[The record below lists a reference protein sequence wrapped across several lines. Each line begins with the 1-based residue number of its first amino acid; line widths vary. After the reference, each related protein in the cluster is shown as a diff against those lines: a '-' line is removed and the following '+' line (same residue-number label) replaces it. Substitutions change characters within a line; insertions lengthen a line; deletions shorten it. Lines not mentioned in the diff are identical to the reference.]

1 MEQTLSKTPEKLHD
15 ENYWLMVLSYFAAFL
30 IGLGIIA
37 LVAANWEQIPN
48 HVKLGGAIILMIVNA
63 LCVFAAMKFNKPILK
78 QVLCGVF
85 AALIM
90 AVIGLI
96 GQIFQLRSDVSG
108 ACLLWAACAWPLFL
122 ITPRLLWL
130 WIPLL
135 FIGTKSFLFYNT
147 VADDILMI
155 NSGWSYTTANCI
167 YSLIVFYGLI
177 FAYELWM
184 IYAKP
189 MNKTVERPLRFYNGA
204 LMLSAVTLCSGTMS
218 DKFISA
224 KIPELTIYFPWLT
237 IALPCCGYIVAA
249 LLIYALNH
257 KHGRVS
263 FMPWFLLG
271 FVIEGILVMFGIV
284 KENVEMFLPLTSLLL
299 MWGYAYYHKMPRFRY
314 LTLFALLVWFFAT
327 FGWDVF
333 NLLPSLLICV
343 VLAVYA
349 YLNNSRR
356 LFNVAV
362 LAAVVRLLAYY
373 ADASNLTYLGIYLIC
388 SGLLLL
394 ATVFA
399 LVKYG
404 KLLWERKND

>member
-1 MEQTLSKTPEKLHD
+1 MEKITTQTPEKLHD
-15 ENYWLMVLSYFAAFL
+15 ENYWLMILAYFAAFL

-48 HVKLGGAIILMIVNA
+48 NVKLGGAVSLMVVNA
-63 LCVFAAMKFNKPILK
+63 FAVIISMKFKKNILT

-108 ACLLWAACAWPLFL
+108 ACLLWALCAWPLFL

-135 FIGTKSFLFYNT
+135 FVGTKSFAIYNT
-147 VADDILMI
+147 FAGDVLLSE
-155 NSGWSYTTANCI
+155 SGWSYATVNYI
-167 YSLIVFYGLI
+167 YSLLVFYGLI

-184 IYAKP
+184 LYAKP
-189 MNKTVERPLRFYNGA
+189 NSKTVERSLRFYCGT
-204 LMLSAVTLCSGTMS
+204 LLLSAAPLSCRPLITNVA
-218 DKFISA
+218 FA
-224 KIPELTIYFPWLT
+224 QIPWST
-237 IALPCCGYIVAA
+237 IALSSYGYILAA
-249 LLIYALNH
+249 FLIYALNR
-257 KHGRVS
+257 KHRRVS

-271 FVIEGILVMFGIV
+271 FVVESILLKFNILQDD
-284 KENVEMFLPLTSLLL
+284 VEFVLALTSLLL

-327 FGWDVF
+327 FSWDVF
-333 NLLPSLLICV
+333 NLVPSLLICAA
-343 VLAVYA
+343 LAVYA

-362 LAAVVRLLAYY
+362 LAAVIRLLYYY
-373 ADASNLTYLGIYLIC
+373 ADASNLTYLGIYLIG

-394 ATVFA
+394 ATIFA

-404 KLLWERKND
+404 KLLWEKKHD

>member
-1 MEQTLSKTPEKLHD
+1 MEKITTQTPEKLHD
-15 ENYWLMVLSYFAAFL
+15 ENYWLMILAYFAAFL

-48 HVKLGGAIILMIVNA
+48 NVKLGGAVSLMVVNA
-63 LCVFAAMKFNKPILK
+63 AAVIISMKFKKNILT

-108 ACLLWAACAWPLFL
+108 ACLLWALCAWPLFL

-135 FIGTKSFLFYNT
+135 FVGTKSFAVYNT
-147 VADDILMI
+147 FVRDVLLSE
-155 NSGWSYTTANCI
+155 SGWSYATVNYI
-167 YSLIVFYGLI
+167 YSLLVFYGLI

-184 IYAKP
+184 LYAKP
-189 MNKTVERPLRFYNGA
+189 SNKTVERPLKFYCGT
-204 LMLSAVTLCSGTMS
+204 LLLSAAPLSCSPLFTNVA
-218 DKFISA
+218 FA
-224 KIPELTIYFPWLT
+224 QIPWST
-237 IALPCCGYIVAA
+237 IALFSYGYILAA
-249 LLIYALNH
+249 FLIYALNR
-257 KHGRVS
+257 KHRRVS

-271 FVIEGILVMFGIV
+271 FVVESVLLKFNILQD
-284 KENVEMFLPLTSLLL
+284 NVESVLALTSLLL

-327 FGWDVF
+327 FSWDVF
-333 NLLPSLLICV
+333 NLIPSLLICTA
-343 VLAVYA
+343 LAVYA

-362 LAAVVRLLAYY
+362 LAAVIRLLYYY
-373 ADASNLTYLGIYLIC
+373 ADASNLTYLGIYLIG

-394 ATVFA
+394 ATIFA
-399 LVKYG
+399 LIKYG
-404 KLLWERKND
+404 KLLWEKKHD

>member
-1 MEQTLSKTPEKLHD
+1 MEKISTQTPEKLHD
-15 ENYWLMVLSYFAAFL
+15 ENYWLMILAYFAAFL

-48 HVKLGGAIILMIVNA
+48 NVKLGGAIVLMIANA
-63 LCVFAAMKFNKPILK
+63 SAVILSMKFKKNILT

-108 ACLLWAACAWPLFL
+108 ACLLWALCAWPLFL

-135 FIGTKSFLFYNT
+135 FVGTKSFTLYNT
-147 VADDILMI
+147 FAEDILI
-155 NSGWSYTTANCI
+155 IDRGWKYAPTNGIC
-167 YSLIVFYGLI
+167 SLLVFYGLI

-184 IYAKP
+184 LYAKP
-189 MNKTVERPLRFYNGA
+189 NSKTVERPLRFYCGT
-204 LMLSAVTLCSGTMS
+204 LLLSAAPLSCRPLFTNVAFA
-218 DKFISA
+218 D
-224 KIPELTIYFPWLT
+224 IPWST
-237 IALPCCGYIVAA
+237 IALSSYGYILAA
-249 LLIYALNH
+249 FLIYALNR
-257 KHGRVS
+257 KHRRVS
-263 FMPWFLLG
+263 FMPYFLLG
-271 FVIEGILVMFGIV
+271 FLIEGVLLKLDILHD
-284 KENVEMFLPLTSLLL
+284 NVESVLALTSLLL

-314 LTLFALLVWFFAT
+314 LILFAMLVWFFAT
-327 FGWDVF
+327 FSWDVF
-333 NLLPSLLICV
+333 NLIPSLLICAA
-343 VLAVYA
+343 LAVYA

-362 LAAVVRLLAYY
+362 LAAVIRLLYYY
-373 ADASNLTYLGIYLIC
+373 ADASNLTYLGIYLIG

-394 ATVFA
+394 ATIFA

-404 KLLWERKND
+404 KLLWEKKHD

>member
-1 MEQTLSKTPEKLHD
+1 MEKTSTQMPEKLHD
-15 ENYWLMVLSYFAAFL
+15 ENYWLMILAYFAAFL

-48 HVKLGGAIILMIVNA
+48 NVKLGGAVSLMVVNA
-63 LCVFAAMKFNKPILK
+63 SAVIISMKFKKNILT

-108 ACLLWAACAWPLFL
+108 ACLLWALCAWPLFL

-135 FIGTKSFLFYNT
+135 FVGTKSFTLYNT
-147 VADDILMI
+147 FAEDILI
-155 NSGWSYTTANCI
+155 IDRGWSYTTANCI
-167 YSLIVFYGLI
+167 CSLTVFYGLI

-189 MNKTVERPLRFYNGA
+189 ANKTVERPLRFYCGT
-204 LMLSAVTLCSGTMS
+204 LLLSAAPLSCRPLFTNVA
-218 DKFISA
+218 FA
-224 KIPELTIYFPWLT
+224 QIPWST
-237 IALPCCGYIVAA
+237 IALSSYGYILAA
-249 LLIYALNH
+249 FLIYALNR
-257 KHGRVS
+257 KHRRVS
-263 FMPWFLLG
+263 FMPYFLLG
-271 FVIEGILVMFGIV
+271 FLIEGVLLKLDILHD
-284 KENVEMFLPLTSLLL
+284 NVESVLALTSLLL

-327 FGWDVF
+327 FSWDVF
-333 NLLPSLLICV
+333 NLIPSLLICAA
-343 VLAVYA
+343 LAVYA

-362 LAAVVRLLAYY
+362 LAAVIRLLYYY
-373 ADASNLTYLGIYLIC
+373 ADASNLTYLGIYLIG

-394 ATVFA
+394 ATIFA

-404 KLLWERKND
+404 KLLWEKKHD

>member
-1 MEQTLSKTPEKLHD
+1 MEKITTQTPEKLHD
-15 ENYWLMVLSYFAAFL
+15 ENYWLMILAYFSAFL

-48 HVKLGGAIILMIVNA
+48 NVKLGGAIVLMIANA
-63 LCVFAAMKFNKPILK
+63 SAVILSMKFKKNILT

-108 ACLLWAACAWPLFL
+108 ACLLWALCAWPLFL

-135 FIGTKSFLFYNT
+135 FVGTKSFAIYNT
-147 VADDILMI
+147 FVGDVLLNI
-155 NSGWSYTTANCI
+155 GWKYTLANGIC
-167 YSLIVFYGLI
+167 SLLVFYGLI

-184 IYAKP
+184 LYAKP
-189 MNKTVERPLRFYNGA
+189 SNKTVERPLKFYCGT
-204 LMLSAVTLCSGTMS
+204 LLLSAAPLSCRPLVTNIA
-218 DKFISA
+218 FA
-224 KIPELTIYFPWLT
+224 QIPWST
-237 IALPCCGYIVAA
+237 IALFSYGYILAA
-249 LLIYALNH
+249 FLIYALNR
-257 KHGRVS
+257 KHRRVS

-271 FVIEGILVMFGIV
+271 FVVESVLLKFNILQD
-284 KENVEMFLPLTSLLL
+284 NVESVLALTSLLL

-314 LTLFALLVWFFAT
+314 LTLFALLIWFFAT
-327 FGWDVF
+327 FKWDVF
-333 NLLPSLLICV
+333 YLIPSLLICAA
-343 VLAVYA
+343 LAVYA

-356 LFNVAV
+356 LFDVAV
-362 LAAVVRLLAYY
+362 LAAVIRLLYYY
-373 ADASNLTYLGIYLIC
+373 ADASNLTYLGIYLIG

-394 ATVFA
+394 ATIFA

-404 KLLWERKND
+404 KLLWEKKHD

>member
-1 MEQTLSKTPEKLHD
+1 MEKTSTQMPEKLHD
-15 ENYWLMVLSYFAAFL
+15 ENYWLMILAYFAAFL

-48 HVKLGGAIILMIVNA
+48 NVKLGGAIVLMIANA
-63 LCVFAAMKFNKPILK
+63 SAVILSMKFKKNILT

-96 GQIFQLRSDVSG
+96 GQIFQLRSDVSR
-108 ACLLWAACAWPLFL
+108 ACLLWAVCAWPLFL

-135 FIGTKSFLFYNT
+135 FVGTKSSAIYNT
-147 VADDILMI
+147 FVGDVLLSE
-155 NSGWSYTTANCI
+155 SGWSYATVNYM
-167 YSLIVFYGLI
+167 YSLLVFYGLI

-184 IYAKP
+184 LYAKP
-189 MNKTVERPLRFYNGA
+189 NSKTVERPLRFYCGT
-204 LMLSAVTLCSGTMS
+204 LLLSAAPLSCRPLITNVA
-218 DKFISA
+218 FA
-224 KIPELTIYFPWLT
+224 QIPWST
-237 IALPCCGYIVAA
+237 IALSSYGYILAA
-249 LLIYALNH
+249 FLIYALNR
-257 KHGRVS
+257 KHRRVS
-263 FMPWFLLG
+263 FMPLFLLG
-271 FVIEGILVMFGIV
+271 FVVESVLLKFNILQD
-284 KENVEMFLPLTSLLL
+284 NVESVLALTSLLL

-327 FGWDVF
+327 FSWDVF
-333 NLLPSLLICV
+333 NLIPSLLICAA
-343 VLAVYA
+343 LAVYA

-362 LAAVVRLLAYY
+362 LAAVIRLLYYY
-373 ADASNLTYLGIYLIC
+373 ADASNLTYLGIYLIG

-404 KLLWERKND
+404 KLLWEKKHD

>member
-1 MEQTLSKTPEKLHD
+1 MEKITTQTPEKLHD
-15 ENYWLMVLSYFAAFL
+15 ENYWLMILAYFAAFL

-48 HVKLGGAIILMIVNA
+48 NIKLGGAVSLMVVNA
-63 LCVFAAMKFNKPILK
+63 AAVIISMKFKKNILT

-108 ACLLWAACAWPLFL
+108 ACLLWALCAWPLFL

-135 FIGTKSFLFYNT
+135 FVGTKSFAVYNT
-147 VADDILMI
+147 FVGDVLLNI
-155 NSGWSYTTANCI
+155 GWKYTLANGIC
-167 YSLIVFYGLI
+167 SLLVFYGLI

-184 IYAKP
+184 LYAKP
-189 MNKTVERPLRFYNGA
+189 SNKTIERPLKFYCGT
-204 LMLSAVTLCSGTMS
+204 LLLSAAPLSCSPMFTNIA
-218 DKFISA
+218 FA
-224 KIPELTIYFPWLT
+224 QIPWST
-237 IALPCCGYIVAA
+237 IALFSYGYILAA
-249 LLIYALNH
+249 LLIYALNR
-257 KHGRVS
+257 KHRRVS

-271 FVIEGILVMFGIV
+271 FVVESVLLKFNILQD
-284 KENVEMFLPLTSLLL
+284 NVESVLALTSLLL

-314 LTLFALLVWFFAT
+314 LTLFALLIWFFAT
-327 FGWDVF
+327 FRWDVF
-333 NLLPSLLICV
+333 YLIPSLLICAA
-343 VLAVYA
+343 LAVYA

-356 LFNVAV
+356 LFDVAV
-362 LAAVVRLLAYY
+362 LAAVIRLLYYY
-373 ADASNLTYLGIYLIC
+373 ADASNLTYLGIYLIG

-394 ATVFA
+394 ATIFA

-404 KLLWERKND
+404 KLLWEKKHD

>member
-1 MEQTLSKTPEKLHD
+1 MEKTSTQTPEKLHD
-15 ENYWLMVLSYFAAFL
+15 ENYWLMILAYFAAFL

-48 HVKLGGAIILMIVNA
+48 NVKLGGAIVLMIANA
-63 LCVFAAMKFNKPILK
+63 SAVILSMKFKKNILT

-108 ACLLWAACAWPLFL
+108 ACLLWALCAWPLFL

-135 FIGTKSFLFYNT
+135 FVGTKSSAIYNT
-147 VADDILMI
+147 FVGDVLLNI
-155 NSGWSYTTANCI
+155 GWKYTLANGIC
-167 YSLIVFYGLI
+167 SLLVFYGLI

-184 IYAKP
+184 LYAKP
-189 MNKTVERPLRFYNGA
+189 NSKTVERPLRFYCGT
-204 LMLSAVTLCSGTMS
+204 LLLSAAPLSCRPLFTNVAFA
-218 DKFISA
+218 D
-224 KIPELTIYFPWLT
+224 IPWST
-237 IALPCCGYIVAA
+237 IALSSYGYILAA
-249 LLIYALNH
+249 FLIYALNR
-257 KHGRVS
+257 KHRRVS
-263 FMPWFLLG
+263 FMPYFLLG
-271 FVIEGILVMFGIV
+271 FLIEGVLLKLDILHD
-284 KENVEMFLPLTSLLL
+284 NVESVLALTSLLL

-314 LTLFALLVWFFAT
+314 LILFAMLVWFFAT
-327 FGWDVF
+327 FSWDVF
-333 NLLPSLLICV
+333 NLIPSLLICAA
-343 VLAVYA
+343 LAVYA

-362 LAAVVRLLAYY
+362 LAAVIRLLYYY
-373 ADASNLTYLGIYLIC
+373 ADASNLTYLGIYLIG

-394 ATVFA
+394 ATIFA

-404 KLLWERKND
+404 KLLWEKKHD

>member
-1 MEQTLSKTPEKLHD
+1 MPEKLHD
-15 ENYWLMVLSYFAAFL
+15 ENYWLMILAYFAAFL

-48 HVKLGGAIILMIVNA
+48 NVKLGGAVSLMVVNA
-63 LCVFAAMKFNKPILK
+63 FAVIISMKFKKNILT

-108 ACLLWAACAWPLFL
+108 ACLLWALCAWPLFL

-135 FIGTKSFLFYNT
+135 FVGTKSFAIYNT
-147 VADDILMI
+147 FAGDVLLSE
-155 NSGWSYTTANCI
+155 SGWSYATVNYI
-167 YSLIVFYGLI
+167 YSLLVFYGLI

-184 IYAKP
+184 LYAKP
-189 MNKTVERPLRFYNGA
+189 NSKTVERPLRFYCGT
-204 LMLSAVTLCSGTMS
+204 LLLSAAPLSCRPLITNVA
-218 DKFISA
+218 FA
-224 KIPELTIYFPWLT
+224 QIPWST
-237 IALPCCGYIVAA
+237 IALSSYGYILAA
-249 LLIYALNH
+249 FLIYALNR
-257 KHGRVS
+257 KHRRVS

-271 FVIEGILVMFGIV
+271 FVVESILLKFNILQDD
-284 KENVEMFLPLTSLLL
+284 VEFVLALTSLLL

-314 LTLFALLVWFFAT
+314 LILFALLVWFFAT
-327 FGWDVF
+327 FSWDVF
-333 NLLPSLLICV
+333 NLVPSLLICAA
-343 VLAVYA
+343 LAVYA

-362 LAAVVRLLAYY
+362 LAAVVRLLYYY
-373 ADASNLTYLGIYLIC
+373 ADASNLTYLGIYLIG

-404 KLLWERKND
+404 KLLWEKKHD

>member
-1 MEQTLSKTPEKLHD
+1 MEQTSPQTPEKLHD

-48 HVKLGGAIILMIVNA
+48 HVKLGGAVVLMIANA

-96 GQIFQLRSDVSG
+96 GQIFQLSSDVSG

-135 FIGTKSFLFYNT
+135 FVGTKSFTFYNT

-155 NSGWSYTTANCI
+155 DRGWSYTTANCI

-189 MNKTVERPLRFYNGA
+189 ANKTVERPLRFYCGT
-204 LMLSAVTLCSGTMS
+204 LLLSAAPLSCRPIVTNVAFATM
-218 DKFISA
+218 
-224 KIPELTIYFPWLT
+224 PWST
-237 IALPCCGYIVAA
+237 IALSSCGYILAA
-249 LLIYALNH
+249 LLIYALNR
-257 KHGRVS
+257 KPGRVS

-271 FVIEGILVMFGIV
+271 FVIESVLLKLEILQD
-284 KENVEMFLPLTSLLL
+284 NVESVLALTSLLL

-327 FGWDVF
+327 FSWDVF
-333 NLLPSLLICV
+333 NLLPSLLICAA
-343 VLAVYA
+343 LAVYA

-362 LAAVVRLLAYY
+362 MAAVIRLLAYY
-373 ADASNLTYLGIYLIC
+373 ADARNLTYLGIYLIC

-404 KLLWERKND
+404 KLLWEKKHD

>member
-1 MEQTLSKTPEKLHD
+1 MEKITTQTPEKLHD
-15 ENYWLMVLSYFAAFL
+15 ENYWLMILAYFAAFL

-48 HVKLGGAIILMIVNA
+48 NVKLGGAVSLMVVNA
-63 LCVFAAMKFNKPILK
+63 AAVIISMKFKKNILT

-108 ACLLWAACAWPLFL
+108 ACLLWALCAWPLFL

-135 FIGTKSFLFYNT
+135 FIGTKSFAVYNT
-147 VADDILMI
+147 FVGDVLLNI
-155 NSGWSYTTANCI
+155 GWKYTLANGIC
-167 YSLIVFYGLI
+167 SLLVFYGLI

-184 IYAKP
+184 LYAKP
-189 MNKTVERPLRFYNGA
+189 SNKTIERPLKFYCGT
-204 LMLSAVTLCSGTMS
+204 LLLSAAPLSCSPMFTNIA
-218 DKFISA
+218 FA
-224 KIPELTIYFPWLT
+224 QIPWST
-237 IALPCCGYIVAA
+237 IALFSYGYILAA
-249 LLIYALNH
+249 FLIYALNR
-257 KHGRVS
+257 KHRRVS

-271 FVIEGILVMFGIV
+271 FVVESVLLKFNILQD
-284 KENVEMFLPLTSLLL
+284 NVESVLALTSLLL

-314 LTLFALLVWFFAT
+314 LTLFALLIWFFAT
-327 FGWDVF
+327 FRWDVF
-333 NLLPSLLICV
+333 YLIPSLLICAA
-343 VLAVYA
+343 LAVYA
-349 YLNNSRR
+349 HLNNSRR
-356 LFNVAV
+356 LFDVAV
-362 LAAVVRLLAYY
+362 LAAVIRLLYYY
-373 ADASNLTYLGIYLIC
+373 ADASNLTYLGIYLIG

-394 ATVFA
+394 ATIFA

-404 KLLWERKND
+404 KLLWEKKHD

>member
-1 MEQTLSKTPEKLHD
+1 MEKITTQTPEKLHD
-15 ENYWLMVLSYFAAFL
+15 ENYWLMILAYFAAFL

-48 HVKLGGAIILMIVNA
+48 NIKLGGAVSLMVVNA
-63 LCVFAAMKFNKPILK
+63 AAVIISMKFKKNILT

-108 ACLLWAACAWPLFL
+108 ACLLWALCAWPLFL

-135 FIGTKSFLFYNT
+135 FIGTKSFAVYNT
-147 VADDILMI
+147 FVGDVLLNI
-155 NSGWSYTTANCI
+155 GWKYTLANGIC
-167 YSLIVFYGLI
+167 SLLVFYGLI

-184 IYAKP
+184 LYAKP
-189 MNKTVERPLRFYNGA
+189 SNKTIERPLKFYCGT
-204 LMLSAVTLCSGTMS
+204 LLLSAAPLSCSPMFTNIA
-218 DKFISA
+218 FA
-224 KIPELTIYFPWLT
+224 QIPWST
-237 IALPCCGYIVAA
+237 IALSSYGYILAA
-249 LLIYALNH
+249 LLIYALNR
-257 KHGRVS
+257 KHRRVS

-271 FVIEGILVMFGIV
+271 FVVESVLLKFNILQD
-284 KENVEMFLPLTSLLL
+284 NVESVLALTSLLL

-327 FGWDVF
+327 FSWDVF
-333 NLLPSLLICV
+333 NLIPSLLICTA
-343 VLAVYA
+343 LAVYA

-362 LAAVVRLLAYY
+362 LAAVIRLLYYY
-373 ADASNLTYLGIYLIC
+373 ADASNLTYLGIYLIG

-394 ATVFA
+394 ATIFA

-404 KLLWERKND
+404 KLLWEKKHD

>member
-1 MEQTLSKTPEKLHD
+1 MPEKLHD
-15 ENYWLMVLSYFAAFL
+15 ENYWLMILAYFSAFL

-48 HVKLGGAIILMIVNA
+48 NVKLGGAIVLMIANA
-63 LCVFAAMKFNKPILK
+63 SAVILSMKFKKNILT

-96 GQIFQLRSDVSG
+96 GQIFQLRLDVSG
-108 ACLLWAACAWPLFL
+108 ACLLWALCAWPLFL

-135 FIGTKSFLFYNT
+135 FVGTKSFTLYNT
-147 VADDILMI
+147 FAEDILI
-155 NSGWSYTTANCI
+155 IDRGWSYTTANCI
-167 YSLIVFYGLI
+167 CSLTVFYGLI

-189 MNKTVERPLRFYNGA
+189 ANKTVERPLRFYCGT
-204 LMLSAVTLCSGTMS
+204 LLLSAAPLSCRPLFTNVAFA
-218 DKFISA
+218 D
-224 KIPELTIYFPWLT
+224 IPWST
-237 IALPCCGYIVAA
+237 IALSSYGYILAA
-249 LLIYALNH
+249 ILIYALNR

-263 FMPWFLLG
+263 FMPYFLLG
-271 FVIEGILVMFGIV
+271 FLIEGVLLKLDILHD
-284 KENVEMFLPLTSLLL
+284 NVESVLALTSLLL

-314 LTLFALLVWFFAT
+314 LTLFAMLVWFFAT
-327 FGWDVF
+327 FSWDVF
-333 NLLPSLLICV
+333 NLIPSLLICAA
-343 VLAVYA
+343 LAVYA

-362 LAAVVRLLAYY
+362 LAAVIRLLYYY
-373 ADASNLTYLGIYLIC
+373 ADASNLTYLGIYLIG

-404 KLLWERKND
+404 KLLWEKKHD

>member
-1 MEQTLSKTPEKLHD
+1 MEKITTQTPEKLHD
-15 ENYWLMVLSYFAAFL
+15 ENYWLMILAYFAAFL

-48 HVKLGGAIILMIVNA
+48 NVKLGGAIVLMIANA
-63 LCVFAAMKFNKPILK
+63 SAVILSMKFKKNILT

-108 ACLLWAACAWPLFL
+108 ACLLWALCAWPLFL

-135 FIGTKSFLFYNT
+135 FVGTKSFAIYNT
-147 VADDILMI
+147 FVGDVLLSE
-155 NSGWSYTTANCI
+155 SGWSYATVNYI
-167 YSLIVFYGLI
+167 YSLLVFYGLI

-184 IYAKP
+184 LYAKP
-189 MNKTVERPLRFYNGA
+189 SNKTIERPLKFYCGT
-204 LMLSAVTLCSGTMS
+204 LLLSAAPLSCRPLITNVAFTQ
-218 DKFISA
+218 
-224 KIPELTIYFPWLT
+224 IPWST
-237 IALPCCGYIVAA
+237 IALSSYGYILAA
-249 LLIYALNH
+249 FLIYALNRNH
-257 KHGRVS
+257 RRVS

-271 FVIEGILVMFGIV
+271 FVVESVLLKFNILQN
-284 KENVEMFLPLTSLLL
+284 NVESVLALTSLLL

-314 LTLFALLVWFFAT
+314 LTLFAMLVWFFAT
-327 FGWDVF
+327 FSWDVF
-333 NLLPSLLICV
+333 NLVPSLLICAA
-343 VLAVYA
+343 LAVYA

-362 LAAVVRLLAYY
+362 LAAVIRLLYYY
-373 ADASNLTYLGIYLIC
+373 ADASNLTYLGIYLIG

-394 ATVFA
+394 ATIFA

-404 KLLWERKND
+404 KLLWEKKHD

>member
-1 MEQTLSKTPEKLHD
+1 MEKITTQTPEKLHD
-15 ENYWLMVLSYFAAFL
+15 ENYWLMILAYFSAFL

-48 HVKLGGAIILMIVNA
+48 NIKLGGAIGLMIANA
-63 LCVFAAMKFNKPILK
+63 SAVILSMKFKKNILT

-108 ACLLWAACAWPLFL
+108 ACLLWALCAWPLFL

-135 FIGTKSFLFYNT
+135 FVGTKSFASYNT
-147 VADDILMI
+147 FVGDVLLNI
-155 NSGWSYTTANCI
+155 GWKYTLANGIC
-167 YSLIVFYGLI
+167 SLLVFYGLI

-184 IYAKP
+184 LYAKP
-189 MNKTVERPLRFYNGA
+189 SNKTVERPLKFYCGT
-204 LMLSAVTLCSGTMS
+204 LLLSAAPLSCQPLFTNIA
-218 DKFISA
+218 FA
-224 KIPELTIYFPWLT
+224 QIPWST
-237 IALPCCGYIVAA
+237 IALSSYGYILAA
-249 LLIYALNH
+249 LLIYALNR
-257 KHGRVS
+257 KHRRVS

-271 FVIEGILVMFGIV
+271 FVVESVLLKLGILQDG
-284 KENVEMFLPLTSLLL
+284 VESVFALTSLLL

-314 LTLFALLVWFFAT
+314 LTLFALLIWFFAT
-327 FGWDVF
+327 FSWDVF
-333 NLLPSLLICV
+333 NLVPSLLICAA
-343 VLAVYA
+343 LAVYA

-362 LAAVVRLLAYY
+362 LAAVVRLLYYY
-373 ADASNLTYLGIYLIC
+373 ADASNLTYLGIYLIG

-394 ATVFA
+394 ATIFT

-404 KLLWERKND
+404 KLLWEKKHD

>member
-1 MEQTLSKTPEKLHD
+1 MEKITTKTPEKLHD
-15 ENYWLMVLSYFAAFL
+15 ENYWLMILAYFAAFL

-48 HVKLGGAIILMIVNA
+48 NIKLGGAVSLMVVNA
-63 LCVFAAMKFNKPILK
+63 AAVIISMKFKKNILT

-108 ACLLWAACAWPLFL
+108 ACLLWALCAWPLFL

-135 FIGTKSFLFYNT
+135 FVGTKSFAIYNT
-147 VADDILMI
+147 FVGDVLLNIGL
-155 NSGWSYTTANCI
+155 NYTLANGIC
-167 YSLIVFYGLI
+167 SLLVFYGLI

-184 IYAKP
+184 LYAKP
-189 MNKTVERPLRFYNGA
+189 SNKTVERPLKFYCGT
-204 LMLSAVTLCSGTMS
+204 LLLSAAPLSCSPMFTNI
-218 DKFISA
+218 DFA
-224 KIPELTIYFPWLT
+224 QIPWST
-237 IALPCCGYIVAA
+237 IALFSYGYILAA
-249 LLIYALNH
+249 FLIYALNR
-257 KHGRVS
+257 KHRRVS

-271 FVIEGILVMFGIV
+271 FVVESVLLKFNILQD
-284 KENVEMFLPLTSLLL
+284 NVESVLALTSLLL

-314 LTLFALLVWFFAT
+314 LTLFALLIWFFAT
-327 FGWDVF
+327 FRWDVF
-333 NLLPSLLICV
+333 YLIPSLLICAA
-343 VLAVYA
+343 LAVYA

-356 LFNVAV
+356 LFDVAV
-362 LAAVVRLLAYY
+362 LAAVIRLLYYY
-373 ADASNLTYLGIYLIC
+373 ADASNLTYLGIYLIG

-394 ATVFA
+394 ATIFA

-404 KLLWERKND
+404 KLLWEKKHD

>member
-1 MEQTLSKTPEKLHD
+1 MEKTSTQTPEKLHD
-15 ENYWLMVLSYFAAFL
+15 ENYWLMILAYFAAFL

-48 HVKLGGAIILMIVNA
+48 NVKLGGAVSLMVVNA
-63 LCVFAAMKFNKPILK
+63 FAVIISMKFKKNILT

-108 ACLLWAACAWPLFL
+108 ACLLWAVCAWPLFL

-135 FIGTKSFLFYNT
+135 FVGTKSFTLYNT
-147 VADDILMI
+147 FAEDILI
-155 NSGWSYTTANCI
+155 IDRGWSYTTANCI
-167 YSLIVFYGLI
+167 CSLTVFYGLI

-189 MNKTVERPLRFYNGA
+189 ANKTVERPLRFYCGT
-204 LMLSAVTLCSGTMS
+204 LLLSAAPLSCRPLFTNVA
-218 DKFISA
+218 FA
-224 KIPELTIYFPWLT
+224 QIPWST
-237 IALPCCGYIVAA
+237 IALSSYGYILAA
-249 LLIYALNH
+249 FLIYALNR
-257 KHGRVS
+257 KHRRVS
-263 FMPWFLLG
+263 FMPYFLLG
-271 FVIEGILVMFGIV
+271 FLIEGVLLKLDILHD
-284 KENVEMFLPLTSLLL
+284 NVESVLALTSLLL

-327 FGWDVF
+327 FSWDVF
-333 NLLPSLLICV
+333 NLVPSLLICAA
-343 VLAVYA
+343 LAVYA

-362 LAAVVRLLAYY
+362 LAAVIRLLYYY
-373 ADASNLTYLGIYLIC
+373 ADASNLTYLGIYLIG

-404 KLLWERKND
+404 KLLWEKKHD

>member
-1 MEQTLSKTPEKLHD
+1 MEKITTQTPEKLHD
-15 ENYWLMVLSYFAAFL
+15 ENYWLMILAYFAAFL

-48 HVKLGGAIILMIVNA
+48 NVKLGGAVSLMVVNA
-63 LCVFAAMKFNKPILK
+63 FAVIISMKFKKNILT

-90 AVIGLI
+90 AVIGLL

-108 ACLLWAACAWPLFL
+108 ACLLWAVCAWPLFL

-135 FIGTKSFLFYNT
+135 FVGTKSFAVYNT
-147 VADDILMI
+147 FAGDVLLSE
-155 NSGWSYTTANCI
+155 NGWSYATVNYI
-167 YSLIVFYGLI
+167 YSLLVFYGLI

-184 IYAKP
+184 LYAKP
-189 MNKTVERPLRFYNGA
+189 NSKTVERPLRFYCGT
-204 LMLSAVTLCSGTMS
+204 LLLSAAPLSCRPLITNVA
-218 DKFISA
+218 FA
-224 KIPELTIYFPWLT
+224 QIPWST
-237 IALPCCGYIVAA
+237 IALSSYGYILAA
-249 LLIYALNH
+249 FLIYALNR
-257 KHGRVS
+257 KHRRVS

-271 FVIEGILVMFGIV
+271 FVVESILLKFNILQDD
-284 KENVEMFLPLTSLLL
+284 VEFVLALTSLLL

-327 FGWDVF
+327 FSWDVF
-333 NLLPSLLICV
+333 NLVPSLLICAA
-343 VLAVYA
+343 LAVYA

-362 LAAVVRLLAYY
+362 LAAVVRLLYYY
-373 ADASNLTYLGIYLIC
+373 ADASNLTYLGIYLIG

-394 ATVFA
+394 ATIFA

-404 KLLWERKND
+404 KLLWEKKHD

>member
-1 MEQTLSKTPEKLHD
+1 MEKITTQTPEKLHD
-15 ENYWLMVLSYFAAFL
+15 ENYWLMILAYFAAFL

-48 HVKLGGAIILMIVNA
+48 NVKLGGAIVLMIANA
-63 LCVFAAMKFNKPILK
+63 SAVILSMKFKKNILT

-108 ACLLWAACAWPLFL
+108 ACLLWAVCAWPLFL

-135 FIGTKSFLFYNT
+135 FVGTKSFAIYNT
-147 VADDILMI
+147 FVGDVLLNIGL
-155 NSGWSYTTANCI
+155 NYTLANGIC
-167 YSLIVFYGLI
+167 SLLVFYGLI

-184 IYAKP
+184 LYAKP
-189 MNKTVERPLRFYNGA
+189 SNKTVERPLKFYCGT
-204 LMLSAVTLCSGTMS
+204 LLLSAAPLSCSP
-218 DKFISA
+218 FITNVA
-224 KIPELTIYFPWLT
+224 FAQIPWST
-237 IALPCCGYIVAA
+237 IALSSYGYILAA
-249 LLIYALNH
+249 FLIYALNR
-257 KHGRVS
+257 KHRRVS

-271 FVIEGILVMFGIV
+271 FVVESVLLKFNILQD
-284 KENVEMFLPLTSLLL
+284 NVESVLALTSLLL

-314 LTLFALLVWFFAT
+314 LTLFALLIWFFAT
-327 FGWDVF
+327 FRWDVF
-333 NLLPSLLICV
+333 YLIPSLLICAA
-343 VLAVYA
+343 LAVYA

-356 LFNVAV
+356 LFDVAV
-362 LAAVVRLLAYY
+362 LAAVIRLLYYY
-373 ADASNLTYLGIYLIC
+373 ADASNLTYLGIYLIG

-394 ATVFA
+394 ATIFA

-404 KLLWERKND
+404 KLLWEKKHD

>member
-1 MEQTLSKTPEKLHD
+1 MEKTSTQTPEKLHD
-15 ENYWLMVLSYFAAFL
+15 ENYWLMILAYFAAFL

-48 HVKLGGAIILMIVNA
+48 NVKLGGAVSLMVVNA
-63 LCVFAAMKFNKPILK
+63 FAVIISVKFKKNILT

-108 ACLLWAACAWPLFL
+108 ACLLWALCAWPLFL

-135 FIGTKSFLFYNT
+135 FVGTKSFAIYNT
-147 VADDILMI
+147 FVGDVLLNIGL
-155 NSGWSYTTANCI
+155 NYTLANGIC
-167 YSLIVFYGLI
+167 SLLVFYGLI

-184 IYAKP
+184 LYAKP
-189 MNKTVERPLRFYNGA
+189 NSKTVERSLRFYCGT
-204 LMLSAVTLCSGTMS
+204 LLLSAAPLSCRPLITNVA
-218 DKFISA
+218 FA
-224 KIPELTIYFPWLT
+224 QIPWST
-237 IALPCCGYIVAA
+237 IALSSYGYILAA
-249 LLIYALNH
+249 FLIYALNR
-257 KHGRVS
+257 KHRRVS

-271 FVIEGILVMFGIV
+271 FVVESILLKFNILQDD
-284 KENVEMFLPLTSLLL
+284 VEFVLALTSLLL

-327 FGWDVF
+327 FSWDVF
-333 NLLPSLLICV
+333 NLVPSLLICAA
-343 VLAVYA
+343 LAVYA

-362 LAAVVRLLAYY
+362 LAAVIRLLYYY
-373 ADASNLTYLGIYLIC
+373 ADASNLTYLGIYLIG

-394 ATVFA
+394 ATIFA

-404 KLLWERKND
+404 KLLWEKKHD

>member
-1 MEQTLSKTPEKLHD
+1 MEKITTQTPEKLHD
-15 ENYWLMVLSYFAAFL
+15 ENYWLMILAYFSAFL

-48 HVKLGGAIILMIVNA
+48 NVKLGGAVSLMVVNA
-63 LCVFAAMKFNKPILK
+63 AAVILSMKFKKNILT

-108 ACLLWAACAWPLFL
+108 ACLLWALCAWPLFL

-135 FIGTKSFLFYNT
+135 FVGTKSFAVYNT
-147 VADDILMI
+147 FVGDVLLNI
-155 NSGWSYTTANCI
+155 GWKYTLANGIC
-167 YSLIVFYGLI
+167 SLLVFYGLI

-184 IYAKP
+184 LYAKP
-189 MNKTVERPLRFYNGA
+189 SNKTVERPLKFYCGT
-204 LMLSAVTLCSGTMS
+204 LLLSAAPLSCSPMFANI
-218 DKFISA
+218 DFA
-224 KIPELTIYFPWLT
+224 QIPWST
-237 IALPCCGYIVAA
+237 IALFSYGYILAA
-249 LLIYALNH
+249 LLIYALNR
-257 KHGRVS
+257 KHRRVS

-271 FVIEGILVMFGIV
+271 FVVESVLLKFNILQD
-284 KENVEMFLPLTSLLL
+284 NVESVLALTSLLL

-314 LTLFALLVWFFAT
+314 LTLFALLIWFFAT
-327 FGWDVF
+327 FSWDVF
-333 NLLPSLLICV
+333 NLIPSLLICAA
-343 VLAVYA
+343 LAVYA

-362 LAAVVRLLAYY
+362 LAAVIRLLYYY
-373 ADASNLTYLGIYLIC
+373 ADASNLTYLGIYLIG

-394 ATVFA
+394 ATIFA

-404 KLLWERKND
+404 KLLWEKKHD

>member
-1 MEQTLSKTPEKLHD
+1 MEQTSPQTPEKLHD

-48 HVKLGGAIILMIVNA
+48 NIKLGGAVILMIANA
-63 LCVFAAMKFNKPILK
+63 AAVILSIKFKKNILK

-96 GQIFQLRSDVSG
+96 GQIFQLSSDVSG

-147 VADDILMI
+147 VAGDILMI
-155 NSGWSYTTANCI
+155 DTGWSYTTANCI

-184 IYAKP
+184 LYAKP
-189 MNKTVERPLRFYNGA
+189 ANKTVERPLRFYCGT
-204 LMLSAVTLCSGTMS
+204 LLLSAAPLSCRPIVTNVA
-218 DKFISA
+218 SA
-224 KIPELTIYFPWLT
+224 AMPWST
-237 IALPCCGYIVAA
+237 IALASCGYAVAA
-249 LLIYALNH
+249 LLIYALNR

-271 FVIEGILVMFGIV
+271 FVIESVLLKLEILQD
-284 KENVEMFLPLTSLLL
+284 NVESVLALTSLLL

-314 LTLFALLVWFFAT
+314 MTLFALLIWFFAT
-327 FGWDVF
+327 FSWDVF
-333 NLLPSLLICV
+333 NLLPSLLICAA
-343 VLAVYA
+343 LAVYA

-373 ADASNLTYLGIYLIC
+373 ADARNLTYLGIYLIC

-404 KLLWERKND
+404 KLLWEKKHD

>member
-1 MEQTLSKTPEKLHD
+1 MEKITTQTPEKLHD
-15 ENYWLMVLSYFAAFL
+15 ENYWLMILAYFAAFL

-48 HVKLGGAIILMIVNA
+48 NVKLGGAIVLMIANA
-63 LCVFAAMKFNKPILK
+63 SAVILSMKFKKNILT

-108 ACLLWAACAWPLFL
+108 ACLLWALCAWPLFL

-135 FIGTKSFLFYNT
+135 FVGTKSFAVYNT
-147 VADDILMI
+147 FVEDVLLNI
-155 NSGWSYTTANCI
+155 GWKYTLANGIC
-167 YSLIVFYGLI
+167 SLLVFYGLI

-184 IYAKP
+184 LYAKP
-189 MNKTVERPLRFYNGA
+189 SNKTVERPLKFYCGT
-204 LMLSAVTLCSGTMS
+204 LLLSAAPLSCSPMFTNI
-218 DKFISA
+218 DFA
-224 KIPELTIYFPWLT
+224 QIPWST
-237 IALPCCGYIVAA
+237 IALFSYGYILAA
-249 LLIYALNH
+249 LLIYALNR
-257 KHGRVS
+257 KHRRVS

-271 FVIEGILVMFGIV
+271 FVVESVLLKFNILQD
-284 KENVEMFLPLTSLLL
+284 NVESVLALTSLLL

-327 FGWDVF
+327 FSWDVF
-333 NLLPSLLICV
+333 NLVPSLLICAA
-343 VLAVYA
+343 LAVYA

-362 LAAVVRLLAYY
+362 LAAVIRLLYYY
-373 ADASNLTYLGIYLIC
+373 ADASNLTYLGIYLIG

-394 ATVFA
+394 ATIFA

-404 KLLWERKND
+404 KLLWEKKHD

>member
-1 MEQTLSKTPEKLHD
+1 MEKITTQTPEKLHD
-15 ENYWLMVLSYFAAFL
+15 ENYWLMILAYFAAFL

-48 HVKLGGAIILMIVNA
+48 NVKLGGAVSLMVVNA
-63 LCVFAAMKFNKPILK
+63 AAVIISMKFKKNILT

-108 ACLLWAACAWPLFL
+108 ACLLWALCAWPLFL

-135 FIGTKSFLFYNT
+135 FVGTKSFAIYNT
-147 VADDILMI
+147 FVGDVLLNIGL
-155 NSGWSYTTANCI
+155 NYTLANGIC
-167 YSLIVFYGLI
+167 SLLVFYGLI

-184 IYAKP
+184 LYAKP
-189 MNKTVERPLRFYNGA
+189 SNKTVERPLKFYCGT
-204 LMLSAVTLCSGTMS
+204 LLLSAAPLSCSPMFTNIA
-218 DKFISA
+218 FA
-224 KIPELTIYFPWLT
+224 QIPWST
-237 IALPCCGYIVAA
+237 IALFSYGYILAA
-249 LLIYALNH
+249 FLIYALNR
-257 KHGRVS
+257 KHRRVS

-271 FVIEGILVMFGIV
+271 FVVESILLKFNILQD
-284 KENVEMFLPLTSLLL
+284 NVESVLALTSLLL

-314 LTLFALLVWFFAT
+314 LTLFALLIWFFAT
-327 FGWDVF
+327 FSWDVF
-333 NLLPSLLICV
+333 NLIPSLLICA

-362 LAAVVRLLAYY
+362 LAAVIRLLYYY
-373 ADASNLTYLGIYLIC
+373 ADASNLTYLGIYLIG

-394 ATVFA
+394 ATIFA

-404 KLLWERKND
+404 KLLWEKKHD

>member
-1 MEQTLSKTPEKLHD
+1 MEKITTQTPEKLHD
-15 ENYWLMVLSYFAAFL
+15 ENYWLMILAYFAAFL

-48 HVKLGGAIILMIVNA
+48 NVKLGGAIVLMIANA
-63 LCVFAAMKFNKPILK
+63 SAVILSMKFKKNILT

-96 GQIFQLRSDVSG
+96 GQIFQLRSDVNG
-108 ACLLWAACAWPLFL
+108 ACLLWALCAWPLFL

-135 FIGTKSFLFYNT
+135 FVGTKSFTLYNT
-147 VADDILMI
+147 FAEDILI
-155 NSGWSYTTANCI
+155 IDRGWKYAPTNGIC
-167 YSLIVFYGLI
+167 SLLVFYGLI

-184 IYAKP
+184 LYAKP
-189 MNKTVERPLRFYNGA
+189 NSKTVERPLRFYCGT
-204 LMLSAVTLCSGTMS
+204 LLLSAAPLSCRPLFTNVA
-218 DKFISA
+218 FA
-224 KIPELTIYFPWLT
+224 QIPWST
-237 IALPCCGYIVAA
+237 IALSSYGYILAA
-249 LLIYALNH
+249 FLIYALNR
-257 KHGRVS
+257 KHRRVS
-263 FMPWFLLG
+263 FMPYFLLG
-271 FVIEGILVMFGIV
+271 FLIEGVLLKLDILHD
-284 KENVEMFLPLTSLLL
+284 NVESVLALTSLLL

-314 LTLFALLVWFFAT
+314 LILFALLVWFFAT
-327 FGWDVF
+327 FSWDVF
-333 NLLPSLLICV
+333 NLVPSLLICAA
-343 VLAVYA
+343 LAVYA

-362 LAAVVRLLAYY
+362 LAAVIRLLYYY
-373 ADASNLTYLGIYLIC
+373 ADASNLTYLGIYLIG

-394 ATVFA
+394 ATIFA

-404 KLLWERKND
+404 KLLWEKKHD

>member
-1 MEQTLSKTPEKLHD
+1 MEKTSTQMPEKLHD
-15 ENYWLMVLSYFAAFL
+15 ENYWLMILAYFAAFL

-48 HVKLGGAIILMIVNA
+48 NVKLGGAVSLMVVNA
-63 LCVFAAMKFNKPILK
+63 FAVIISMKFKKNILT

-108 ACLLWAACAWPLFL
+108 ACLLWALCAWPLFL

-135 FIGTKSFLFYNT
+135 FVGTKSFAIYNT
-147 VADDILMI
+147 FAGDVLLSE
-155 NSGWSYTTANCI
+155 SGWSYATVNYI
-167 YSLIVFYGLI
+167 YSLLVFYGLI

-184 IYAKP
+184 LYAKP
-189 MNKTVERPLRFYNGA
+189 NSKTVERPLRFYCGT
-204 LMLSAVTLCSGTMS
+204 LLLSAAPLSCRPLITNVA
-218 DKFISA
+218 FA
-224 KIPELTIYFPWLT
+224 QIPWST
-237 IALPCCGYIVAA
+237 IALSSYGYILAA
-249 LLIYALNH
+249 FLIYALNR
-257 KHGRVS
+257 KHRRVS

-271 FVIEGILVMFGIV
+271 FVVESVLLKFNILQD
-284 KENVEMFLPLTSLLL
+284 NVEFVLALTSLLL

-314 LTLFALLVWFFAT
+314 LTSFALLVWFFAT
-327 FGWDVF
+327 FSWDVF
-333 NLLPSLLICV
+333 NLVPSLLICAA
-343 VLAVYA
+343 LAVYA

-356 LFNVAV
+356 LFNVTV
-362 LAAVVRLLAYY
+362 LAAVIRLLYYY
-373 ADASNLTYLGIYLIC
+373 ADASNLTYLGIYLIG

-394 ATVFA
+394 ATIFA

-404 KLLWERKND
+404 KLLWEKKHD

>member
-1 MEQTLSKTPEKLHD
+1 MEKITTKTPEKLHD
-15 ENYWLMVLSYFAAFL
+15 ENYWLMILAYFSAFL

-48 HVKLGGAIILMIVNA
+48 NIKLGGAVSLMVVNA
-63 LCVFAAMKFNKPILK
+63 AAVIISMKFKKNILT

-108 ACLLWAACAWPLFL
+108 ACLLWALCAWPLFL

-135 FIGTKSFLFYNT
+135 FVGTKSFAIYNT
-147 VADDILMI
+147 FVGDVLLNIGL
-155 NSGWSYTTANCI
+155 NYTLANGIC
-167 YSLIVFYGLI
+167 SLLVFYGLI

-184 IYAKP
+184 LYAKP
-189 MNKTVERPLRFYNGA
+189 SNKTVERPLKFYCGT
-204 LMLSAVTLCSGTMS
+204 LLLSAAPLSCSPLFTNIA
-218 DKFISA
+218 FA
-224 KIPELTIYFPWLT
+224 QIPWST
-237 IALPCCGYIVAA
+237 IALFSYGYILAA
-249 LLIYALNH
+249 FLIYALNR
-257 KHGRVS
+257 KHRRVS

-271 FVIEGILVMFGIV
+271 FVVESVLLKFNILQD
-284 KENVEMFLPLTSLLL
+284 NVESVLALTSLLL

-314 LTLFALLVWFFAT
+314 LTLFALLIWFFAT
-327 FGWDVF
+327 FSWDVF
-333 NLLPSLLICV
+333 NLIPSLLICA

-362 LAAVVRLLAYY
+362 LAAVIRLLYYY
-373 ADASNLTYLGIYLIC
+373 ADASNLTYLGIYLIG

-394 ATVFA
+394 ATIFA

-404 KLLWERKND
+404 KLLWEKKHD

>member
-1 MEQTLSKTPEKLHD
+1 MEKITTQTPEKLHD
-15 ENYWLMVLSYFAAFL
+15 ENYWLMILAYFAAFL

-48 HVKLGGAIILMIVNA
+48 NVKLGGAIVLMIANA
-63 LCVFAAMKFNKPILK
+63 SAVILSMKFKKNILT

-108 ACLLWAACAWPLFL
+108 ACLLWAVCAWPLFL

-135 FIGTKSFLFYNT
+135 FVGTKSFTLYNT
-147 VADDILMI
+147 FAEDILI
-155 NSGWSYTTANCI
+155 IDRGWKYAPTNGICI
-167 YSLIVFYGLI
+167 LTVFYGLI

-189 MNKTVERPLRFYNGA
+189 ANKTVERPLRFYCGT
-204 LMLSAVTLCSGTMS
+204 LLLSAAPLSCRPLFTNVAF
-218 DKFISA
+218 DQ
-224 KIPELTIYFPWLT
+224 IPWST
-237 IALPCCGYIVAA
+237 IALSSYGYILAA
-249 LLIYALNH
+249 FLIYALNR

-263 FMPWFLLG
+263 FMPYFLLG
-271 FVIEGILVMFGIV
+271 FLIEGVLLKLDILHD
-284 KENVEMFLPLTSLLL
+284 NVESVLALTSLLL

-314 LTLFALLVWFFAT
+314 LTLFAMLVWFFAT
-327 FGWDVF
+327 FSWDVF
-333 NLLPSLLICV
+333 NLLPSLLICAA
-343 VLAVYA
+343 LAVYA

-362 LAAVVRLLAYY
+362 LAAVIRLLYYY
-373 ADASNLTYLGIYLIC
+373 ADASNLTYLGIYLIG

-394 ATVFA
+394 ATIFA

-404 KLLWERKND
+404 KLLWEKKHD

>member
-1 MEQTLSKTPEKLHD
+1 MEKITTQTPEKLHD
-15 ENYWLMVLSYFAAFL
+15 ENYWLMILAYFAAFL

-48 HVKLGGAIILMIVNA
+48 NVKLGGAVSLMVVNA
-63 LCVFAAMKFNKPILK
+63 AAVIISMKFKKNILT

-108 ACLLWAACAWPLFL
+108 ACLLWALCAWPLFL

-135 FIGTKSFLFYNT
+135 FVGTKSFAIYNT
-147 VADDILMI
+147 FVGDVLLNI
-155 NSGWSYTTANCI
+155 GWKYTLANGIC
-167 YSLIVFYGLI
+167 SLLVFYGLI

-184 IYAKP
+184 LYAKP
-189 MNKTVERPLRFYNGA
+189 SNKTIERPLKFYCGT
-204 LMLSAVTLCSGTMS
+204 LLLSAAPLSCRPLVTNI
-218 DKFISA
+218 DFA
-224 KIPELTIYFPWLT
+224 QIPWST
-237 IALPCCGYIVAA
+237 IALFSYGYILAA
-249 LLIYALNH
+249 FLIYALNR
-257 KHGRVS
+257 KHRRVS

-271 FVIEGILVMFGIV
+271 FVVESVLLKFNILQD
-284 KENVEMFLPLTSLLL
+284 NVESVLALTSLLL

-314 LTLFALLVWFFAT
+314 LTLFALLIWFFAT
-327 FGWDVF
+327 FRWDVF
-333 NLLPSLLICV
+333 YLIPSLLICAA
-343 VLAVYA
+343 LAVYA

-356 LFNVAV
+356 LFDVAV
-362 LAAVVRLLAYY
+362 LAAVIRLLYYY
-373 ADASNLTYLGIYLIC
+373 ADASNLTYLGIYLIG

-394 ATVFA
+394 ATIFA

-404 KLLWERKND
+404 KLLWEKKHD

>member
-1 MEQTLSKTPEKLHD
+1 MEKITTQTPEKLHD
-15 ENYWLMVLSYFAAFL
+15 ENYWLMILAYFAAFL

-48 HVKLGGAIILMIVNA
+48 NVKLGGAVSLMVVNA
-63 LCVFAAMKFNKPILK
+63 AAVIISMKFKKNILT

-108 ACLLWAACAWPLFL
+108 ACLLWELCAWPLFL

-135 FIGTKSFLFYNT
+135 FVGTKSFAVYNT
-147 VADDILMI
+147 FVGDVLLSE
-155 NSGWSYTTANCI
+155 SGWSYATVNYI
-167 YSLIVFYGLI
+167 YSLLVFYGLI

-184 IYAKP
+184 LYAKP
-189 MNKTVERPLRFYNGA
+189 SNKTVERPLKFYCGT
-204 LMLSAVTLCSGTMS
+204 LLLSAAPLSCSPLFTNVA
-218 DKFISA
+218 FA
-224 KIPELTIYFPWLT
+224 QIPWST
-237 IALPCCGYIVAA
+237 IALFSYGYILAA
-249 LLIYALNH
+249 FLIYALNR
-257 KHGRVS
+257 KHRRVS

-271 FVIEGILVMFGIV
+271 FVVESVLLKFNILQD
-284 KENVEMFLPLTSLLL
+284 NVESVLALTSLLL

-327 FGWDVF
+327 FSWDVF
-333 NLLPSLLICV
+333 NLIPSLLICTA
-343 VLAVYA
+343 LAVYA

-362 LAAVVRLLAYY
+362 LAAVIRLLYYY
-373 ADASNLTYLGIYLIC
+373 ADASNLTYLGIYLIG

-394 ATVFA
+394 ATIFA
-399 LVKYG
+399 LIKYG
-404 KLLWERKND
+404 KLLWEKKHD

>member
-1 MEQTLSKTPEKLHD
+1 MEKITTQTPEKLHD
-15 ENYWLMVLSYFAAFL
+15 ENYWLMILAYFAAFL

-48 HVKLGGAIILMIVNA
+48 NIKLGGAVSLMVVNA
-63 LCVFAAMKFNKPILK
+63 AAVIISMKFKKNILT

-108 ACLLWAACAWPLFL
+108 ACLLWALCAWPLFL

-135 FIGTKSFLFYNT
+135 FVGTKSFAIYNT
-147 VADDILMI
+147 FVGDVLLNIGL
-155 NSGWSYTTANCI
+155 NYTLANGIC
-167 YSLIVFYGLI
+167 SLLVFYGLI

-184 IYAKP
+184 LYAKP
-189 MNKTVERPLRFYNGA
+189 SNKTVERPLKFYCGT
-204 LMLSAVTLCSGTMS
+204 LLLSAAPLSCSPLFTNVA
-218 DKFISA
+218 FA
-224 KIPELTIYFPWLT
+224 QIPWST
-237 IALPCCGYIVAA
+237 IALFSYGYILAA
-249 LLIYALNH
+249 FLIYALNR
-257 KHGRVS
+257 KHRRVS

-271 FVIEGILVMFGIV
+271 FVVESVLLKFNILQD
-284 KENVEMFLPLTSLLL
+284 NVESVLALTSLLL

-314 LTLFALLVWFFAT
+314 LTLFALLIWFFAT
-327 FGWDVF
+327 FRWDVF
-333 NLLPSLLICV
+333 YLIPSLLICAA
-343 VLAVYA
+343 LAVYA

-356 LFNVAV
+356 LFDVAV
-362 LAAVVRLLAYY
+362 LAAVIRLLYYY
-373 ADASNLTYLGIYLIC
+373 ADASNLTYLGIYLIG

-394 ATVFA
+394 ATIFA

-404 KLLWERKND
+404 KLLWEKKHD

>member
-1 MEQTLSKTPEKLHD
+1 MEKITTQTPEKLHD
-15 ENYWLMVLSYFAAFL
+15 ENYWLMILAYFAAFL

-48 HVKLGGAIILMIVNA
+48 NVKLGGAVSLMVVNA
-63 LCVFAAMKFNKPILK
+63 AAVILSMKFKKNILT

-108 ACLLWAACAWPLFL
+108 ACLLWALCAWPLFL

-135 FIGTKSFLFYNT
+135 FIGTKSFAVYNT
-147 VADDILMI
+147 FVGDVLLNI
-155 NSGWSYTTANCI
+155 GWKYTLANGIC
-167 YSLIVFYGLI
+167 SLLVFYGLI

-184 IYAKP
+184 LYAKP
-189 MNKTVERPLRFYNGA
+189 SNKTIERPLKFYCGT
-204 LMLSAVTLCSGTMS
+204 LLLSAAPLSCSPLFTNIA
-218 DKFISA
+218 FA
-224 KIPELTIYFPWLT
+224 QIPWST
-237 IALPCCGYIVAA
+237 IALSSYGYILAA
-249 LLIYALNH
+249 LLIYALNR
-257 KHGRVS
+257 KHRRVS

-271 FVIEGILVMFGIV
+271 FVVESVLLKFNILQD
-284 KENVEMFLPLTSLLL
+284 NVESVLALTSLLL

-314 LTLFALLVWFFAT
+314 LTLFALLIWFFAT
-327 FGWDVF
+327 FRWDVF
-333 NLLPSLLICV
+333 YLIPSLLICAA
-343 VLAVYA
+343 LAVYA

-362 LAAVVRLLAYY
+362 LAAVIRLLYYY
-373 ADASNLTYLGIYLIC
+373 ADASNLTYLGIYLIG

-394 ATVFA
+394 ATIFA

-404 KLLWERKND
+404 KLLWEKEHD

>member
-1 MEQTLSKTPEKLHD
+1 MEKITTQTPEKLHD
-15 ENYWLMVLSYFAAFL
+15 ENYWLMILAYFAAFL

-48 HVKLGGAIILMIVNA
+48 NIKLGGAVSLMVVNA
-63 LCVFAAMKFNKPILK
+63 AAVIISMKFKKNILT

-108 ACLLWAACAWPLFL
+108 ACLLWALCAWPLFL

-135 FIGTKSFLFYNT
+135 FVGTKSFAVYNT
-147 VADDILMI
+147 FVGDVLLNI
-155 NSGWSYTTANCI
+155 GWKYTLANGIC
-167 YSLIVFYGLI
+167 SLLVFYGLI

-184 IYAKP
+184 LYAKP
-189 MNKTVERPLRFYNGA
+189 SNKTIERPLKFYCGT
-204 LMLSAVTLCSGTMS
+204 LLLSAAPLSCSPMFTNIA
-218 DKFISA
+218 FA
-224 KIPELTIYFPWLT
+224 QIPWST
-237 IALPCCGYIVAA
+237 IALFSYGYILAA
-249 LLIYALNH
+249 LLIYALNR
-257 KHGRVS
+257 KHRRVS

-271 FVIEGILVMFGIV
+271 FVVESVLLKFNILQD
-284 KENVEMFLPLTSLLL
+284 NVESVLALTSLLL

-314 LTLFALLVWFFAT
+314 LTLFALLIWFFAT
-327 FGWDVF
+327 FRWDVF
-333 NLLPSLLICV
+333 YLIPSLLICAA
-343 VLAVYA
+343 LAVYA

-356 LFNVAV
+356 LFDVAV
-362 LAAVVRLLAYY
+362 LAAVIRLLYYY
-373 ADASNLTYLGIYLIC
+373 ADASNLTYLGIYLIG

-394 ATVFA
+394 ATIFA
-399 LVKYG
+399 LVKYA
-404 KLLWERKND
+404 KLLWEKKHD

>member
-1 MEQTLSKTPEKLHD
+1 MEKITTQTPEKLHD
-15 ENYWLMVLSYFAAFL
+15 ENYWLMILAYFSAFL

-48 HVKLGGAIILMIVNA
+48 NVKLGGAIVLMIANA
-63 LCVFAAMKFNKPILK
+63 SAVILSMKFKKNILT

-108 ACLLWAACAWPLFL
+108 ACLLWAVCAWPLFL

-135 FIGTKSFLFYNT
+135 FVGTKSFAIYNT
-147 VADDILMI
+147 FVGDVLLDIGL
-155 NSGWSYTTANCI
+155 NYTLANGIC
-167 YSLIVFYGLI
+167 SLLVFYGLI
-177 FAYELWM
+177 FTYELWM
-184 IYAKP
+184 LYAKP
-189 MNKTVERPLRFYNGA
+189 SNKTVERPLKFYCGT
-204 LMLSAVTLCSGTMS
+204 LLLSAAPLSCRPLITNVA
-218 DKFISA
+218 FA
-224 KIPELTIYFPWLT
+224 QIPWST
-237 IALPCCGYIVAA
+237 IALSSYGYILAA
-249 LLIYALNH
+249 FLIYALNR
-257 KHGRVS
+257 KHRRVS

-271 FVIEGILVMFGIV
+271 FVVESVLLKFNILQD
-284 KENVEMFLPLTSLLL
+284 NVESVLALTSLLL

-314 LTLFALLVWFFAT
+314 LTLFALLIWFFAT
-327 FGWDVF
+327 FRWDVF
-333 NLLPSLLICV
+333 YLIPSLLICAA
-343 VLAVYA
+343 LAVYA

-356 LFNVAV
+356 LFDVAV
-362 LAAVVRLLAYY
+362 LAAVIRLLYYY
-373 ADASNLTYLGIYLIC
+373 ADASNLTYLGIYLIG

-404 KLLWERKND
+404 KLLWEKKHD

>member
-1 MEQTLSKTPEKLHD
+1 MEKITTQTPEKLHD
-15 ENYWLMVLSYFAAFL
+15 ENYWLMILAYFAAFL

-48 HVKLGGAIILMIVNA
+48 NVKLGGAIVLMIANA
-63 LCVFAAMKFNKPILK
+63 SAVILSMKFKKNILT

-108 ACLLWAACAWPLFL
+108 ACLLWALCAWPLFL

-135 FIGTKSFLFYNT
+135 FVGTKSFAIYNT
-147 VADDILMI
+147 FVGDVLLSE
-155 NSGWSYTTANCI
+155 SGWNYATVNYI
-167 YSLIVFYGLI
+167 YSLLVFYGLI

-184 IYAKP
+184 LYAKP
-189 MNKTVERPLRFYNGA
+189 SNKTIERPLKFYCGT
-204 LMLSAVTLCSGTMS
+204 LLLSAAPLSCRPLITNVAFTQ
-218 DKFISA
+218 
-224 KIPELTIYFPWLT
+224 IPWST
-237 IALPCCGYIVAA
+237 IALSSYGYILAA
-249 LLIYALNH
+249 FLIYALNRNH
-257 KHGRVS
+257 RRVS

-271 FVIEGILVMFGIV
+271 FVVESVLLKFNILQN
-284 KENVEMFLPLTSLLL
+284 NVESVLALTSLLL

-327 FGWDVF
+327 FSWDVF
-333 NLLPSLLICV
+333 NLVPSLLICAA
-343 VLAVYA
+343 LAVYA

-362 LAAVVRLLAYY
+362 LAAVIRLLYYY
-373 ADASNLTYLGIYLIC
+373 ADASNLTYLGIYLIG

-394 ATVFA
+394 ATIFA

-404 KLLWERKND
+404 KLLWEKKHD

>member
-1 MEQTLSKTPEKLHD
+1 MEKITTQTPEKLHD
-15 ENYWLMVLSYFAAFL
+15 ENYWLMILAYFAAFL

-48 HVKLGGAIILMIVNA
+48 NVKLGGAIVLMIANA
-63 LCVFAAMKFNKPILK
+63 SAVILSMKFKKNILT

-108 ACLLWAACAWPLFL
+108 ACLLWALCAWPLFL

-135 FIGTKSFLFYNT
+135 FVGTKSFAIYNT
-147 VADDILMI
+147 FVGDVLLSE
-155 NSGWSYTTANCI
+155 SGWNYATVNYI
-167 YSLIVFYGLI
+167 YSLLVFYGLI

-184 IYAKP
+184 LYAKP
-189 MNKTVERPLRFYNGA
+189 SNKTIERPLKFYCGT
-204 LMLSAVTLCSGTMS
+204 LLLSAAPLSCRPLITNVAFTQ
-218 DKFISA
+218 
-224 KIPELTIYFPWLT
+224 IPWST
-237 IALPCCGYIVAA
+237 IALSSYGYILAA
-249 LLIYALNH
+249 LLIYALNRNH
-257 KHGRVS
+257 RRVS

-271 FVIEGILVMFGIV
+271 FVVESVLLKFNILQN
-284 KENVEMFLPLTSLLL
+284 NVESVLALTSLLL

-327 FGWDVF
+327 FSWDVF
-333 NLLPSLLICV
+333 NLVPSLLICAA
-343 VLAVYA
+343 LAVYA

-362 LAAVVRLLAYY
+362 LAAVIRLLYYY
-373 ADASNLTYLGIYLIC
+373 ADASNLTYLGIYLIG

-394 ATVFA
+394 ATIFA

-404 KLLWERKND
+404 KLLWEKKHD

>member
-1 MEQTLSKTPEKLHD
+1 MEKTSTQTPEKLHD
-15 ENYWLMVLSYFAAFL
+15 ENYWLMILAYFSAFL

-48 HVKLGGAIILMIVNA
+48 NVKLGGAIVLMIANA
-63 LCVFAAMKFNKPILK
+63 AAVILSMKFKKNILT

-108 ACLLWAACAWPLFL
+108 ACLLWALCAWPLFL

-135 FIGTKSFLFYNT
+135 FVGTKSFTLYNT
-147 VADDILMI
+147 FAEDILI
-155 NSGWSYTTANCI
+155 IDRGWSYTTANCI
-167 YSLIVFYGLI
+167 CSLTVFYGLI

-189 MNKTVERPLRFYNGA
+189 ANKTVERPLRFYCGT
-204 LMLSAVTLCSGTMS
+204 LLLSAAPLSCRPLFTNVAFA
-218 DKFISA
+218 D
-224 KIPELTIYFPWLT
+224 IPWST
-237 IALPCCGYIVAA
+237 IALSSYGYILAA
-249 LLIYALNH
+249 MLIYALNR

-263 FMPWFLLG
+263 FMPYFLLG
-271 FVIEGILVMFGIV
+271 FLIEGVLLKLDILHD
-284 KENVEMFLPLTSLLL
+284 NVESVLALTSLLL

-314 LTLFALLVWFFAT
+314 LILFALLVWFFAT
-327 FGWDVF
+327 FSWDVF
-333 NLLPSLLICV
+333 NLIPSLLICAA
-343 VLAVYA
+343 LSVYA

-362 LAAVVRLLAYY
+362 LAAVIRLLYYY
-373 ADASNLTYLGIYLIC
+373 ADASNLTYLGIYLIG

-404 KLLWERKND
+404 KLLWERKDD

>member
-1 MEQTLSKTPEKLHD
+1 MEKITTQTPEKLHD
-15 ENYWLMVLSYFAAFL
+15 ENYWLMILAYFSAFL

-48 HVKLGGAIILMIVNA
+48 NIKLGGAVSLMVVNA
-63 LCVFAAMKFNKPILK
+63 AAVILSMKFKKNILT

-108 ACLLWAACAWPLFL
+108 ACLLWALCAWPLFL

-135 FIGTKSFLFYNT
+135 FVGTKSFAVYNT
-147 VADDILMI
+147 FVGDVLLNI
-155 NSGWSYTTANCI
+155 GWKYTLANGIC
-167 YSLIVFYGLI
+167 SLLVFYGLI

-184 IYAKP
+184 LYSKP
-189 MNKTVERPLRFYNGA
+189 SNKTVERPLKFYCGT
-204 LMLSAVTLCSGTMS
+204 LLLSAAPLSCQPLFTNIA
-218 DKFISA
+218 FA
-224 KIPELTIYFPWLT
+224 QIPWST
-237 IALPCCGYIVAA
+237 IALSSYGYILAA
-249 LLIYALNH
+249 FLIYALNR
-257 KHGRVS
+257 KHRRVS
-263 FMPWFLLG
+263 FMPLFLLG
-271 FVIEGILVMFGIV
+271 FVVESVLLKFNILQD
-284 KENVEMFLPLTSLLL
+284 NVESVLALTSLLL

-314 LTLFALLVWFFAT
+314 LTLFALLIWFFAT
-327 FGWDVF
+327 FKWDVF
-333 NLLPSLLICV
+333 YLIPSLLICAA
-343 VLAVYA
+343 LAVYA

-356 LFNVAV
+356 LFDVAV
-362 LAAVVRLLAYY
+362 LAAVIRLLYYY
-373 ADASNLTYLGIYLIC
+373 ADASNLTYLGIYLIG

-394 ATVFA
+394 ATIFA

-404 KLLWERKND
+404 KLLWEKKHD